1 MRIVTNKTSRPLTV
15 PLPRGK
21 KLHLGPLKTGQ
32 ITTEASE
39 HAALK
44 RLVEAGE
51 IEISDEQAGA
61 SGSGGGRFAG
71 RGSAGH
77 AQGGSNRRS
86 GDR

>member
-1 MRIVTNKTSRPLTV
+1 MRTVTNKTTRPLTV

-39 HAALK
+39 HVALK
-44 RLVEAGE
+44 RLVEAGD
-51 IEISDEQAGA
+51 IEISDERSSA
-61 SGSGGGRFAG
+61 SGPSDGRFAG
-71 RGSAGH
+71 RGAAGH
-77 AQGGSNRRS
+77 AHGGTSRRS